1 MQPDSLHL
9 CLCCGVWW
17 CGHCCVVVCDRV
29 RMSVLCWCLRLHSH
43 SHSHSLTFSHLHM
56 DRPWHCAG
64 RGGPLTVGQHG
75 TCWKGRTS
83 YCWSIGGVRRK
94 LEGRGRRMRRGSV
107 NKKTPLGHGKPTCAS
122 RPTMLFT
129 FPKLWMRL
137 DSHAVLSTAA
147 AQSSS
152 GRVDKPGSN
161 SEPVAKKKGS
171 SPLD

>member
-1 MQPDSLHL
+1 MFALAFT
-9 CLCCGVWW
+9 
-17 CGHCCVVVCDRV
+17 
-29 RMSVLCWCLRLHSH
+29 
-43 SHSHSLTFSHLHM
+43 LTFTLVDIFTPPH
-56 DRPWHCAG
+56 
-64 RGGPLTVGQHG
+64 GPTMAL
-75 TCWKGRTS
+75 CWKGRTS
-83 YCWSIGGVRRK
+83 NCWSAWHLLEGEDLLLLVYRGGVRRK

-107 NKKTPLGHGKPTCAS
+107 NKKTPLGRGKPTCAS

-161 SEPVAKKKGS
+161 TEPVAKKEEILTTGLNARPKLLRSKRGNYVACGFATS
-171 SPLD
+171 KRNQLAFR